1 MRKTFTVFLLLCAA
15 FLGAGAQGFEAD
27 SLAIETEA
35 PQINDYMLIGVN
47 YGVSFATM
55 YYAPARHNRA
65 FVISPNYVSVTFTKF
80 SKMFDKLPYFALV
93 VGAAHG
99 YEGFAFEKNPETGTT
114 QELDG
119 AERGTIEVFEIPAL
133 AQIHVDFYPGKL
145 MANVGVYGG
154 WRNSIS
160 RSGPNLDPA
169 YTNAFRPYEHRFDYG
184 LQGGAGFGLMLDPV
198 EIHVNALIRWSWSSL
213 YDPDYASKYYYRYAY
228 PMDAIVTVGVHF
240 QLTKRSGKT
249 SQALRRE
256 AKAIVYGT
264 N

>member
-1 MRKTFTVFLLLCAA
+1 MKKLFTVLLLLLCAA
-15 FLGAGAQGFEAD
+15 WCAGAQGFEAD
-27 SLAIETEA
+27 SLGTVKEA
-35 PQINDYMLIGVN
+35 PLVNDYTLIGVN
-47 YGVSFATM
+47 YGLSFTNM
-55 YYAPARHNRA
+55 YYSPARHNRR
-65 FVISPNYVSVTFTKF
+65 FVPHPNYVSVTFTKF

-93 VGAAHG
+93 IGVAHG
-99 YEGFAFEKNPETGTT
+99 YEGFGFERNPETGLS
-114 QELDG
+114 QDVDG
-119 AERGTIEVFEIPAL
+119 AEEGTIEIFEIPAL

-169 YTNAFRPYEHRFDYG
+169 YANAFHPYEHRLEYG
-184 LQGGAGFGLMLDPV
+184 LQGGAGFALMFDPV

-213 YDPDYASKYYYRYAY
+213 YDPDYASPYYYRYAY
-228 PMDAIVTVGVHF
+228 PLDGIFTVGVHF

-249 SQALRRE
+249 SQALRKE

-264 N
+264 H